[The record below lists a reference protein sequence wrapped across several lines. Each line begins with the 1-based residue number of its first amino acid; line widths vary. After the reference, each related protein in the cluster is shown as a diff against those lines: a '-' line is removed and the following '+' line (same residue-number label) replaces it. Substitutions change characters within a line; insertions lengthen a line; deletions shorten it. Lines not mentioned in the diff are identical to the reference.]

1 MPKFILD
8 RKEIEFTQGQTIIE
22 AAKQHGIDIP
32 HFCWHP
38 SLSVSGNCRMCL
50 VEIEKMPKLVI
61 ACSTIAAG
69 GMVVHTKSQKTIE
82 ARNAV
87 MEFFLINHPLDCPI
101 CDEAGECKLQ
111 DYAYQHSVG
120 ESRFVDEKNHKD
132 KRVLLGPYVMF
143 DAERCISCSRCIR
156 FCDEIAKDPELTF
169 IKRGDR
175 VTIVTY
181 PGEELDNP
189 YSLNT
194 TDICPVGALTSRDFR
209 FHARVWDMSETKSIC
224 IGCSRGCNS
233 EIWVRNNEVLRI
245 TPRYNEEVNNF
256 WMCDH
261 GRVNTYKFI
270 NAEDRV
276 NGPFIRKNGSLVQE
290 SWEDAFSL
298 TAEKLKSFN
307 KDEIVFIASPFATCE
322 DNYVFKKFAQ
332 SVIGSKHL
340 NFMRHSDQNFG
351 DDILRRDDVTPNTLG
366 CELLGVSPNKSGLN
380 LEGIFN
386 GMKQKKIKA
395 AYLIEDDIISA
406 NPELENILADLDLF
420 IVHSSNF
427 NRTTS
432 LADIVFPSATYAEKN
447 GTFVNFQGRVQR
459 IRPAVASIDVDRAVD
474 GLSLSRLDKFGTK
487 FDRWAEKNKR
497 DAKAT
502 WKILTLLSAFFNYKF
517 KYNLAEDVF
526 DEISNSIKAFNKLDY
541 DVIGEKGILLE
552 NINKEQSI
560 KVLGQ

>member
-1 MPKFILD
+1 MPKFIID
-8 RKEIEFTQGQTIIE
+8 GKEIEFTQGQTIIE
-22 AAKQHGIDIP
+22 AAKIHGIDIP

-50 VEIEKMPKLVI
+50 VEVEKMPKLVI
-61 ACSTIAAG
+61 ACSTTAAE
-69 GMVVHTKSQKTIE
+69 GMVIHTQSQKTIE

-111 DYAYQHSVG
+111 DYAYEHSVG
-120 ESRFVDEKNHKD
+120 ESRFVEEKVHKN
-132 KRVLLGPYVMF
+132 KRIPLGPLVMF

-181 PGEELDNP
+181 PGEEMDNP

-194 TDICPVGALTSRDFR
+194 TDICPVGALTNRDFR

-233 EIWVRNNEVLRI
+233 EIWVRNNEVLRL
-245 TPRYNEEVNNF
+245 TPRHNEDVNSY

-270 NAEDRV
+270 NADDRV
-276 NGPFIRKNGSLVQE
+276 NGTYLRKEGSLVQVNWDE
-290 SWEDAFSL
+290 AL
-298 TAEKLKSFN
+298 NQAAAKLKSFG
-307 KDEIVFIASPFATCE
+307 KDEIAFIASPYATCE
-322 DNYVFKKFAQ
+322 DNYVLKKFAQ
-332 SVIGSKHL
+332 SVIGSRHL
-340 NFMRHSDQNFG
+340 DFMRHVDPDFG
-351 DDILRRDDVTPNTLG
+351 DDILRKNDVTPNTFG
-366 CELLGVSPNKSGLN
+366 CEVLEISPVKSGLN
-380 LEGIFN
+380 LDGIYN
-386 GMKQKKIKA
+386 AIKQKKIKA
-395 AYLIEDDIISA
+395 VYLIDDDIISST
-406 NPELENILADLDLF
+406 PELEDIFAELDLF
-420 IVHSSNF
+420 IVHSTNF

-432 LADIVFPSATYAEKN
+432 IADIVFPSATYAEKN

-459 IRPAVASIDVDRAVD
+459 IRPAVATQDVERATE
-474 GLSLSRLDKFGTK
+474 GFSLSRLDKFGTK

-497 DAKAT
+497 DVKAA
-502 WKILTLLSAFFNYKF
+502 WKILTSLSAFFNNKF
-517 KYNLAEDVF
+517 KYDLPEDVF
-526 DEISNSIKAFNKLDY
+526 DEISKNIKAFNKLDY

-552 NINKEQSI
+552 NINKEHSI
-560 KVLGQ
+560 KV

>member
-8 RKEIEFTQGQTIIE
+8 GKEIEFTQGQTIIE
-22 AAKQHGIDIP
+22 AAKAYGIDIP

-50 VEIEKMPKLVI
+50 VEVEKMPKLVI
-61 ACSTIAAG
+61 ACSTVAAE
-69 GMVVHTKSQKTIE
+69 GMVVHSQSQKTVE

-111 DYAYQHSVG
+111 DYAYQHGKG

-132 KRVLLGPYVMF
+132 KRVALGPYVMF

-194 TDICPVGALTSRDFR
+194 TDICPVGALTNRDFR
-209 FHARVWDMSETKSIC
+209 FQARVWDMSSTKSVC

-233 EIWVRNNEVLRI
+233 EVWVRNNEVLRI
-245 TPRYNEEVNNF
+245 TPRFNEEVNSY

-270 NAEDRV
+270 NAENRV
-276 NGPFIRKNGSLVQE
+276 KGPFIRKEGNLIQV
-290 SWEDAFSL
+290 SWDDAFSH
-298 TAEKLKSFN
+298 AAAKLKSFN
-307 KDEIVFIASPFATCE
+307 KDEIAFIGSPFATCE
-322 DNYVFKKFAQ
+322 DNFVFKKFAQ

-340 NFMRHSDQNFG
+340 DFMRHVDTSFG
-351 DDILRRDDVTPNTLG
+351 DDILRTNDVTPNTLG
-366 CELLGVSPNKSGLN
+366 CELLEISPSKSGLN
-380 LEGIFN
+380 LEGIIN
-386 GMKQKKIKA
+386 GIKQKKIKA
-395 AYLIEDDIISA
+395 VYLIEDDIISA
-406 NPELENILADLDLF
+406 NRELENVFASLDLF
-420 IVHSSNF
+420 VVHSTNF
-427 NRTTS
+427 NSTTS
-432 LADIVFPSATYAEKN
+432 FADIVFPAATYAEKN

-459 IRPAVASIDVDRAVD
+459 IKPAVAAIDISRAAE

-487 FDRWAEKNKR
+487 FDNWAEKNKL
-497 DAKAT
+497 DVLPT
-502 WKILTLLSAFFNYKF
+502 WKILNSLSNFFNNKL
-517 KYNLAEDVF
+517 KYNLAEGVF
-526 DEISNSIKAFNKLDY
+526 EDISKSVSKFNKLNY
-541 DVIGEKGILLE
+541 EVIDDIGVVLE
-552 NINKEQSI
+552 SITKETQI
-560 KVLGQ
+560 KV

>member
-1 MPKFILD
+1 MPKFTLD
-8 RKEIEFTQGQTIIE
+8 GKEIEFTQGQTIIE

-50 VEIEKMPKLVI
+50 VEVEKMPKLVI
-61 ACSTIAAG
+61 ACSTIAAE
-69 GMVVHTKSQKTIE
+69 GMVVYSQSQKTIE

-132 KRVLLGPYVMF
+132 KRIPLGPLVMF

-181 PGEELDNP
+181 PGEEMDNP

-194 TDICPVGALTSRDFR
+194 TDICPVGALTNRDFR
-209 FHARVWDMSETKSIC
+209 FHARVWDMSSTKSIC

-233 EIWVRNNEVLRI
+233 EIWVRNNEVLRL
-245 TPRYNEEVNNF
+245 TPRHNEDVNSY

-270 NAEDRV
+270 NGKDRV
-276 NGPFIRKNGSLVQE
+276 DAPYIRKEGGLVNADWSEALNQ
-290 SWEDAFSL
+290 
-298 TAEKLKSFN
+298 TAVKLKSFR
-307 KDEIVFIASPFATCE
+307 KEEIAFIASANATCE

-332 SVIGSKHL
+332 SFIGSNHL
-340 NFMRHSDQNFG
+340 DFMQHSDPNFG
-351 DDILRRDDVTPNTLG
+351 DNILRKDDLTPNTLG
-366 CELLGVSPNKSGLN
+366 CELLGISPSKSGLN
-380 LEGIFN
+380 FEGIIN
-386 GMKQKKIKA
+386 GIKQKKIKTV
-395 AYLIEDDIISA
+395 YLIEDDLISA
-406 NPELENILADLDLF
+406 NPELEDIFAELDLF
-420 IVHSSNF
+420 IVHSTNF

-432 LADIVFPSATYAEKN
+432 LADIVLPAATYVEKN

-459 IRPAVASIDVDRAVD
+459 IRPAVATIDVGRAVD
-474 GLSLSRLDKFGTK
+474 GLSLSRLDKFGTNY
-487 FDRWAEKNKR
+487 DRWAEKNKR

-502 WKILTLLSAFFNYKF
+502 WKILTSLSTFFDNKL
-517 KYNLAEDVF
+517 KYNHAEDVF
-526 DEISNSIKAFNKLDY
+526 NEISRSIKAFNKLDY
-541 DVIGEKGILLE
+541 DIIGEKGVLLQ
-552 NINKEQSI
+552 NINKEQPI
-560 KVLGQ
+560 KV